1 MRVSIFKIIS
11 LCLILFIIV
20 IFFVALNIDK
30 RYSTENIVGKK
41 IDNFK
46 IKFLFSDEVFK
57 NEDLLNG
64 EHYLINIWASW
75 CLPCKKEHPIL
86 MKLSEEENLNLIG
99 VNFKDKKNN
108 AESFL
113 KNLGNPYNVILSDA
127 DGTNSISFGVFG
139 VPETI
144 LIDEKQ
150 IVIKKFVG
158 PLDTNDYKNIIKA
171 FLLKS

>member
-158 PLDTNDYKNIIKA
+158 PLDTNDYKNIIKTINE
-171 FLLKS
+171 K

>member
-108 AESFL
+108 AKSFL

-158 PLDTNDYKNIIKA
+158 PLDTNDYKNIIKVINE
-171 FLLKS
+171 

>member
-57 NEDLLNG
+57 NEDLLYG

-113 KNLGNPYNVILSDA
+113 KNLGNPYNIILSDA

-158 PLDTNDYKNIIKA
+158 PLDANDYKNIIKA
-171 FLLKS
+171 INE

>member
-1 MRVSIFKIIS
+1 M
-11 LCLILFIIV
+11 
-20 IFFVALNIDK
+20 
-30 RYSTENIVGKK
+30 
-41 IDNFK
+41 
-46 IKFLFSDEVFK
+46 FK

-113 KNLGNPYNVILSDA
+113 KNLGNPYNIILSDA

-158 PLDTNDYKNIIKA
+158 PLDANDYKNIIKA
-171 FLLKS
+171 INE

>member
-64 EHYLINIWASW
+64 EQYLINIWASW

-108 AESFL
+108 AKSFL

-158 PLDTNDYKNIIKA
+158 PLDANDYKNIIKA
-171 FLLKS
+171 INE

>member
-113 KNLGNPYNVILSDA
+113 KNLGNPYNIILSDA

-139 VPETI
+139 GPETI

-158 PLDTNDYKNIIKA
+158 PLDANDYKNIIKA
-171 FLLKS
+171 INE

>member
-1 MRVSIFKIIS
+1 MRVSVFKIIS
-11 LCLILFIIV
+11 FCLILFIIV

-108 AESFL
+108 AKSFL
-113 KNLGNPYNVILSDA
+113 KDLGNPYNVILSDA

-144 LIDEKQ
+144 LIDRKQ
-150 IVIKKFVG
+150 IVIKKFIG

-171 FLLKS
+171 INE

>member
-57 NEDLLNG
+57 KEDLLNG

-99 VNFKDKKNN
+99 WETNDIYQNLLEEGFCDPSLFNNYGVICKDKELIEKAIGLFN
-108 AESFL
+108 ESISKFPEYAYSYF
-113 KNLGNPYNVILSDA
+113 NLGIYLSII
-127 DGTNSISFGVFG
+127 TSMSFG
-139 VPETI
+139 T
-144 LIDEKQ
+144 D
-150 IVIKKFVG
+150 
-158 PLDTNDYKNIIKA
+158 
-171 FLLKS
+171 

>member
-20 IFFVALNIDK
+20 IFFVALNIDL
-30 RYSTENIVGKK
+30 RYCTENIVGKK

-158 PLDTNDYKNIIKA
+158 PLDANDYKNIIKA
-171 FLLKS
+171 INE

>member
-113 KNLGNPYNVILSDA
+113 KNLGNPYNIILSDA

-158 PLDTNDYKNIIKA
+158 PLDANDYKNIIKA
-171 FLLKS
+171 INE

>member
-158 PLDTNDYKNIIKA
+158 PLDTNDYKNIIKVINE
-171 FLLKS
+171 

>member
-1 MRVSIFKIIS
+1 MRVSVFKIIS
-11 LCLILFIIV
+11 FCLILFIIV

-41 IDNFK
+41 IDSFK
-46 IKFLFSDEVFK
+46 IKFLFSDEVFE
-57 NEDLLNG
+57 NEDFLNG

-108 AESFL
+108 AKSFL
-113 KNLGNPYNVILSDA
+113 KDLGNPYNVILSDV

-144 LIDEKQ
+144 LIDRKQ
-150 IVIKKFVG
+150 IVIKKFIG

-171 FLLKS
+171 INE

>member
-99 VNFKDKKNN
+99 VNFKDKKNH

-113 KNLGNPYNVILSDA
+113 KNLGYLYNVILSDA

-158 PLDTNDYKNIIKA
+158 PLDANDYKNIIKA
-171 FLLKS
+171 INE

>member
-113 KNLGNPYNVILSDA
+113 KNLGNPYNIILSDA

-158 PLDTNDYKNIIKA
+158 PLDTNDYKNIIKVINE
-171 FLLKS
+171 

>member
-64 EHYLINIWASW
+64 EQYLINIWASW

-158 PLDTNDYKNIIKA
+158 PLDANDYKNIIKTINE
-171 FLLKS
+171 

>member
-11 LCLILFIIV
+11 FCLILFIIV

-113 KNLGNPYNVILSDA
+113 KNLGNPYNIILSDA

-158 PLDTNDYKNIIKA
+158 PLDANDYKNIIKA
-171 FLLKS
+171 INE

>member
-64 EHYLINIWASW
+64 EQYLINIWASW

-158 PLDTNDYKNIIKA
+158 PLDANDYKNIIKA
-171 FLLKS
+171 INE

>member
-158 PLDTNDYKNIIKA
+158 PLDANDYKNIIKTINE
-171 FLLKS
+171 

>member
-57 NEDLLNG
+57 NEDFLNG

-158 PLDTNDYKNIIKA
+158 PLDANDYKNIIKA
-171 FLLKS
+171 INE

>member
-11 LCLILFIIV
+11 FCLILFIIV

-41 IDNFK
+41 IDSFK

-113 KNLGNPYNVILSDA
+113 KNLGNPYNIILSDA

-158 PLDTNDYKNIIKA
+158 PLDANDYKNIIKA
-171 FLLKS
+171 INE